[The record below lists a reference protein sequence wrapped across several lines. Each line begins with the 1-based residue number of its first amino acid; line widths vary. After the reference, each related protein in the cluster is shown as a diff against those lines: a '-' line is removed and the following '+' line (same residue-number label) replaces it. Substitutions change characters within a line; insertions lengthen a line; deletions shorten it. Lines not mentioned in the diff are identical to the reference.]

1 MATPDSAFTAGLGGG
16 GIVARCRPQVNAAG
30 WVNLGVW
37 VLKREAFGG
46 IWGAARSLQS
56 VAASH
61 PLRHLDAQEVEQ
73 CFELAQRQAAGR
85 EAVGS

>member
-1 MATPDSAFTAGLGGG
+1 M
-16 GIVARCRPQVNAAG
+16 VARCGAQVNAAG

-56 VAASH
+56 VAVSH
-61 PLRHLDAQEVEQ
+61 PLRHLDAQEVQ
-73 CFELAQRQAAGR
+73 QRLKLSQREAAGG

>member
-61 PLRHLDAQEVEQ
+61 PLWHFDAQEIQQ
-73 CFELAQRQAAGR
+73 CFQFAQCQAAG
-85 EAVGS
+85 G